1 MNKLEKSIQF
11 VAKHYKRDAF
21 NPDVGW
27 EKVTGQP
34 KRILFR
40 QAVWRSAVAVAV
52 VLVVAGTFLLRP
64 PQDNVLT
71 AHEIRK
77 ISVLPDESTITLEPN
92 ATLTY
97 AKNFGKENRN
107 VSLAGNAKFE
117 VARNVELP
125 FTVQTSS
132 AEITVLGT
140 VFNVENSENQTNL
153 EVLSGKVR
161 FEPTDFPVTF
171 LCTKDMSVAYN
182 LSEKSLNFTSP
193 ESSCTINQKSNLL
206 KFSNMQLVEV
216 GRILKEYYGQE
227 ISIPEKDY
235 NLKLTSTFEGKTVQE
250 IVEVIN
256 LTLDSEVELE
266 ARS

>member
-27 EKVTGQP
+27 EKITGQP

-40 QAVWRSAVAVAV
+40 PAVWRSAVAVAV
-52 VLVVAGTFLLRP
+52 VLIVAGAFLLRP
-64 PQDNVLT
+64 SQDTVLT
-71 AHEIRK
+71 AHEIQK

-97 AKNFGKENRN
+97 AKNFGKENRL
-107 VSLAGNAKFE
+107 VELSGNAKFE
-117 VARNVELP
+117 VARNEELP

-132 AEITVLGT
+132 AEIIVLGT
-140 VFNVENSENQTNL
+140 VFNIESSENQTNL

-161 FEPTDFPVTF
+161 FQPTDFSVTF
-171 LCTKDMSVAYN
+171 ICTKDVSVAYN
-182 LSEKSLNFTSP
+182 LTEKSLNFTSP
-193 ESSCTINQKSNLL
+193 ESSCIIHQKSNLL

-227 ISIPEKDY
+227 ISIHEKDS

-256 LTLDSEVELE
+256 LTLDSGVT
-266 ARS
+266 AP

>member
-11 VAKHYKRDAF
+11 VAKHFTRNAF
-21 NPDVGW
+21 NPDFAW

-34 KRILFR
+34 KRVLFR
-40 QAVWRSAVAVAV
+40 PAVWRSAAVVAV
-52 VLVVAGTFLLRP
+52 VLVVVGTFLLRP
-64 PQDNVLT
+64 AQDKVLT
-71 AHEIRK
+71 AHKVQIV
-77 ISVLPDESTITLEPN
+77 SVLPDKSTITLQPN
-92 ATLTY
+92 ASLSY

-117 VARNVELP
+117 VARNKDLP

-140 VFNVENSENQTNL
+140 VFNVENSVNQTNL

-171 LCTKDMSVAYN
+171 ICTKDMSVAYD
-182 LSEKSLNFTSP
+182 LSEKALNFTSP
-193 ESSCTINQKSNLL
+193 ESSCAIHQKSNLL
-206 KFSNMQLVEV
+206 KFSNMQIVEV

-227 ISIPEKDY
+227 ISIPEKD
-235 NLKLTSTFEGKTVQE
+235 NKLKLTSTFEGKTVQE

-256 LTLDSEVELE
+256 LTLDSEVT
-266 ARS
+266 AP

>member
-11 VAKHYKRDAF
+11 VANHFKRNAF
-21 NPDVGW
+21 NPDFAW

-34 KRILFR
+34 KRVLFR
-40 QAVWRSAVAVAV
+40 PAVWRSAAVVAV
-52 VLVVAGTFLLRP
+52 VLVVVGTFLLRP
-64 PQDNVLT
+64 AQDKVLT
-71 AHEIRK
+71 AHKVQIV
-77 ISVLPDESTITLEPN
+77 SVLPDKSTITLEPN
-92 ATLTY
+92 ATLSY

-117 VARNVELP
+117 VARNENLP

-171 LCTKDMSVAYN
+171 ICTKDMSVAYN
-182 LSEKSLNFTSP
+182 STEKEFVFTSP
-193 ESSCTINQKSNLL
+193 ESGCTINQKNNLL
-206 KFSNMQLVEV
+206 KFSNMQLAEV
-216 GRILKEYYGQE
+216 ARILTEYYGQE
-227 ISIPEKDY
+227 IFIEEKDSD
-235 NLKLTSTFEGKTVQE
+235 LRLTSTFENKNIWE
-250 IVEVIN
+250 ILEVIN
-256 LTLDSEVELE
+256 LTLETKITAS
-266 ARS
+266 

>member
-11 VAKHYKRDAF
+11 VANHFKRNAF
-21 NPDVGW
+21 NPDFAW

-34 KRILFR
+34 KRVLFR
-40 QAVWRSAVAVAV
+40 PAVWRSAAVVAV
-52 VLVVAGTFLLRP
+52 VLVVVGTFLLRP
-64 PQDNVLT
+64 AQDKVLT
-71 AHEIRK
+71 AHKEQK
-77 ISVLPDESTITLEPN
+77 ISIMPDKSTITLQPN
-92 ATLTY
+92 ASLTY

-117 VARNVELP
+117 VARNEDLP

-140 VFNVENSENQTNL
+140 VFNVENSGNQTNL

-182 LSEKSLNFTSP
+182 LTEKLLNFTSP
-193 ESSCTINQKSNLL
+193 ESSCTIHQKSNLL
-206 KFSNMQLVEV
+206 KFSNMELVEV
-216 GRILKEYYGQE
+216 GRILKEYYRQE
-227 ISIPEKDY
+227 ISIPEKD
-235 NLKLTSTFEGKTVQE
+235 NKLKLTSTFEGKTVQE